1 MGSWRN
7 RLAQDSYTIKVNGS
21 SPLLPTIKKK
31 FIIIDYGIAT
41 GLIPLWLMIME
52 IVNA

>member
-1 MGSWRN
+1 MWRYKIS
-7 RLAQDSYTIKVNGS
+7 LEIIIGIKRIV
-21 SPLLPTIKKK
+21 
-31 FIIIDYGIAT
+31 IIIDYGIAT